1 MTGLFSPL
9 TVRNVT
15 LRNRIVLP
23 PMANNMSDD
32 TGAVT
37 GAHIAHDVR
46 RAEAVGVGRSGVS
59 LCLSLPDYRQDV
71 TLTAPRAAHDNG
83 SAPPHTLE
91 GLSDR

>member
-32 TGAVT
+32 TCAVT

-46 RAEAVGVGRSGVS
+46 RAE
-59 LCLSLPDYRQDV
+59 
-71 TLTAPRAAHDNG
+71 G
-83 SAPPHTLE
+83 SALA
-91 GLSDR
+91 GQA